1 MDLRDLVKA
10 LLAYDALEA
19 RQWVADALRAN
30 LVWKDLEAPK
40 GLDQTAFS
48 LAAGVVELLAERAHQ
63 PAPAWTAQAEP
74 LVKPHFLV
82 RAAET
87 MPRLRR
93 ACEREGPE
101 PLRRRGF
108 LAPPGFLT
116 AA

>member
-1 MDLRDLVKA
+1 MDLRDLVNA
-10 LLAYDALEA
+10 LLAYDALSA
-19 RQWVADALRAN
+19 RQWLADAVRSN
-30 LVWKDLEAPK
+30 LVWKDLEAPE

-48 LAAGVVELLAERAHQ
+48 LAAGVVELFAERAQQ
-63 PAPAWTAQAEP
+63 PAPAWTAQATP
-74 LVKPHFLV
+74 LTTPRFLV